1 MDKKKSKPGTYP
13 YFAEKLG
20 IAVITAKKYGKDK
33 CKKLLYDKGIS
44 IAAEVV
50 EDARRKNPVAAGA
63 VTKALDALLDSKVM
77 SIVELDAQSRQL
89 GSELLYDSLK
99 KLKELKDSKELSV
112 YHQIQVNLSV
122 AKLIAGGK

>member
-1 MDKKKSKPGTYP
+1 MGRKSHGPGTYT

-44 IAAEVV
+44 IAAEVID
-50 EDARRKNPVAAGA
+50 DAKKKSPMAAGA
-63 VTKALDALLDSKVM
+63 VSKALDAVLDSRVM
-77 SIVELDAQSRQL
+77 SIVELDAKSRQL
-89 GSELLYDSLK
+89 GSELLYDSLN

-112 YHQIQVNLSV
+112 HAQIQVNLAV
-122 AKLIAGGK
+122 AKLIAGAK